1 MTDTEFDTAIIAAA
15 FRIAAEEGWSRVT
28 VPAACRAAGLP
39 ASQERGRF
47 PTRAAI
53 LLRFGQLADQA
64 ALTDAPTE
72 GPVRDR
78 LFDLLMRRFDALNAQ
93 RDGIKALLRALP
105 VDPAIAIMLACATRN
120 SMRWMLQTAGVTATG
135 LRGDLQ
141 VKGLMAVWLWG
152 LRAWEKD
159 ESQDLSHT
167 MAAVDSALGRAEQVA
182 SWLEGSR
189 SAAPPPPPMSP
200 GAGELD
206 PSDPPP
212 ELDGDAPSADTPPDP
227 IDPRQDPPD
236 DPDA

>member
-1 MTDTEFDTAIIAAA
+1 MSDSEFETAIITAA
-15 FRIAAEEGWSRVT
+15 FRLAADEGWSRVT

-39 ASQERGRF
+39 ASEARTRF
-47 PTRAAI
+47 PTRASM

-105 VDPAIAIMLACATRN
+105 ADPATAMMLACATRN
-120 SMRWMLQTAGVTATG
+120 SMRWMLQAAGITATG
-135 LRGDLQ
+135 FRGDLQ

-152 LRAWEKD
+152 LRTWEKD
-159 ESQDLSHT
+159 ESEDLSQT
-167 MAAVDSALGRAEQVA
+167 MAVVDSALGRAEQVA
-182 SWLEGSR
+182 SWMGGAQV
-189 SAAPPPPPMSP
+189 AAPPPPPITP

-212 ELDGDAPSADTPPDP
+212 EPDLDAPWEETPPDP
-227 IDPRQDPPD
+227 PA